1 MIFLNVSPCRQ
12 SWIFM
17 LSKSCKYFCKQVSVT
32 KQSTMNIDYP
42 IWNKS
47 SRYQLSIC
55 IAYPTSTLFFDLC
68 TCLSVF
74 EHPILWIR
82 YLLLTLHSICL
93 PNVIKCCH
101 SRESTINQQLHPCLC
116 CKSVLNSLIVQ
127 IVEGWIT
134 QWRWKVYNLKQFRQP
149 RAITPAPASLSRLT

>member
-1 MIFLNVSPCRQ
+1 MFLRADNHEYLCSVNHVNIFASKCRLQ
-12 SWIFM
+12 SKAQWTLTTPFEIKA
-17 LSKSCKYFCKQVSVT
+17 LVI
-32 KQSTMNIDYP
+32 N
-42 IWNKS
+42 
-47 SRYQLSIC
+47 YQYALHTP
-55 IAYPTSTLFFDLC
+55 YPTSTLFFNLC

-74 EHPILWIR
+74 VHPILWIR